1 MAKEKRAAIYRRVST
16 DKQTTD
22 NQLRELEAVAK
33 QSGWKVTDVYK
44 DEGISGAKSKED
56 RPEFKRLYEDATRR
70 QFDVVM
76 AWSVDR
82 LGRSLKD
89 LVNFLED
96 LSSWKIDLYLYK
108 QGIDTSTT
116 MGKAFFQ
123 MAGVFAEFERKIIKD
138 RVMAGLERAKA
149 QGKTLGRPTLPET
162 TLEAIRE
169 DRAEGMSIRKVAAKH
184 NVSVGAV
191 HKATSEQPV
200 TTKEN

>member
-1 MAKEKRAAIYRRVST
+1 MAKEKRAAIYLRVST

-33 QSGWKVTDVYK
+33 QSGWTVTEVYK

-89 LVNFLED
+89 LVNFLDD
-96 LSSWKIDLYLYK
+96 LRALNIDLYLYK
-108 QGIDTSTT
+108 QGIDTSTS
-116 MGKAFFQ
+116 MGRAFFH
-123 MAGVFAEFERKIIKD
+123 MAGIFAEFEREIIKD

-149 QGKTLGRPTLPET
+149 QGKTLGRPQIPET
-162 TLEAIRE
+162 TIEAIKE
-169 DRAEGMSIRKVAAKH
+169 DRAEGMSIRKIAAKH
-184 NVSVGAV
+184 GVSVGAV
-191 HKATSEQPV
+191 HKASRE
-200 TTKEN
+200 